1 MKYQSYIE
9 TPIKFDKKTGLGNCQ
24 TLALERRYSD
34 MKSMYLDEETRKKKE
49 EQENIVVYRF
59 YDLGVPQKDSE
70 LSFGTSIV
78 YPGKVGKEY
87 HMTNGHFH
95 TILNTAEIYYC
106 QAGYGM
112 MMMENPEGEVLY
124 KEMRPGEVIY
134 VPGRFAHR
142 SINLSSTETLITFF
156 TFRSDAGHDYGTIRE
171 KGFRK
176 IVVDNN
182 GNWEIKDNPRW
193 K

>member
-1 MKYQSYIE
+1 MSGWLWN
-9 TPIKFDKKTGLGNCQ
+9 DDDG
-24 TLALERRYSD
+24 
-34 MKSMYLDEETRKKKE
+34 
-49 EQENIVVYRF
+49 
-59 YDLGVPQKDSE
+59 
-70 LSFGTSIV
+70 
-78 YPGKVGKEY
+78 
-87 HMTNGHFH
+87 
-95 TILNTAEIYYC
+95 
-106 QAGYGM
+106 
-112 MMMENPEGEVLY
+112 NPEGEVLY